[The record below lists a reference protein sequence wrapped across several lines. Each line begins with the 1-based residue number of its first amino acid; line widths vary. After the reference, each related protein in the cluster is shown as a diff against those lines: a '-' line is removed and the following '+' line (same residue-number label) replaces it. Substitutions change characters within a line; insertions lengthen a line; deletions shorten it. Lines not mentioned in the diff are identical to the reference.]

1 MEHLDREPA
10 PDPRLGAALRDLDPS
25 PAAEVD
31 WERLRASVAAR
42 AELPLARRRRAAG
55 ARRASGWARVVVPAA
70 AAAGIAFAVNA
81 GALRPSA
88 PSAGS
93 GPRVAVDSGPA
104 RRPGVEELVYA
115 SYPAQEVDRWIT
127 GRADAEALLGAAVG
141 EGPAEM

>member
-1 MEHLDREPA
+1 
-10 PDPRLGAALRDLDPS
+10 
-25 PAAEVD
+25 
-31 WERLRASVAAR
+31 
-42 AELPLARRRRAAG
+42 
-55 ARRASGWARVVVPAA
+55 RRASGWARVVVPAA

-81 GALRPSA
+81 GVLRPSA
-88 PSAGS
+88 PAAGA
-93 GPRVAVDSGPA
+93 RVAVDSGPA